1 MWRGCSVRH
10 GCVPVS
16 RAWGTGSTESWA
28 VYWSRWGSNWHSP
41 RCIETY
47 RPEGLRLL
55 GRRPGRCARRPIR
68 GSKTSGRCSSK
79 NHTFERFRW
88 QPTALESIFPALPV
102 DFEKGTH
109 MLQTRVLPPADGA
122 YQYPLLIKRLLLSG
136 SRYEKTRE
144 IVYRDSVRYTY
155 ATLNERICRLAN
167 ALTAAGVK
175 AGDTVGVMDWDS
187 HRYLECMFAIPMIG
201 AVIHTVNVRLSAEQI
216 AYTINH
222 ADDRLLLINS
232 EFVGL
237 YQAMSGHLSTVEKT
251 LLLTDQPEKTA
262 ELPNLVG
269 EYEAL
274 LAAASPTYE
283 FEDFD
288 EHSVATTFYT
298 TGTTGNPKGVY
309 FTHRQLVLHTLG
321 VATIMGCI
329 DSTRLLGTDDVYM
342 PITPMFHV
350 HAWGIPY
357 AATMLGLKQV
367 YPGRY
372 EPELLV
378 ELWRREKVTFSHC
391 VPTILQMLLNAK
403 SAQDV
408 DFGGWK
414 IVIGGSSLNRSLY
427 QAAKAKG
434 IQLTAAYGMSETGPL
449 ISVAHIN
456 EELKAGSED
465 EQITYRIKAGVPGM
479 LVDAAIID
487 QQGNFLPA
495 DGETQGELVL
505 RAPWLTESY
514 FREPKK
520 GAELWAGGW
529 LRTGDVATLDGMGFI
544 DIRDRIK
551 DVIKTGGEWIS
562 SLELEDLCSRHP
574 AVREVAVVGIADP
587 QWGERPFALLV
598 IRDGH
603 QLDAKGLKEHLKPF
617 VEQGHINKWAIP
629 GQIALVTEIPKT
641 SVGKLDKKRMR
652 LDIADWQNN
661 NSAFL
666 SSL

>member
-1 MWRGCSVRH
+1 
-10 GCVPVS
+10 
-16 RAWGTGSTESWA
+16 
-28 VYWSRWGSNWHSP
+28 
-41 RCIETY
+41 
-47 RPEGLRLL
+47 
-55 GRRPGRCARRPIR
+55 
-68 GSKTSGRCSSK
+68 
-79 NHTFERFRW
+79 
-88 QPTALESIFPALPV
+88 
-102 DFEKGTH
+102 

-122 YQYPLLIKRLLLSG
+122 YQYPLLIKRLLMSG

-155 ATLNERICRLAN
+155 LTLNERICRLAN
-167 ALTAAGVK
+167 VLTAAGVK
-175 AGDTVGVMDWDS
+175 AGDTVAVMDWDS

-201 AVIHTVNVRLSAEQI
+201 AVIHTVNVRLSPEQI

-222 ADDRLLLINS
+222 ADDRFVLVNS
-232 EFVGL
+232 EFAGL
-237 YQAMSGHLSTVEKT
+237 YNAIAGHLTTVEKT
-251 LLLTDQPEKTA
+251 LLLTDLPEKTA
-262 ELPNLVG
+262 DLPNLVG
-269 EYEAL
+269 EYEQL
-274 LAAASPTYE
+274 LAAASPEYE

-288 EHSVATTFYT
+288 ENSVATTFYT
-298 TGTTGNPKGVY
+298 TGTTGNPKGIY
-309 FTHRQLVLHTLG
+309 FTHRQLVLHTMG

-372 EPELLV
+372 DPELLV
-378 ELWRREKVTFSHC
+378 ELWRKEKVTFSHC
-391 VPTILQMLLNAK
+391 VPTIMQMLLGAK
-403 SAQDV
+403 AAKDT

-414 IVIGGSSLNRSLY
+414 IIIGVSSLTRSLY
-427 QAAKAKG
+427 QAAKSKG

-456 EELKAGSED
+456 EELKAGSDD
-465 EQITYRIKAGVPGM
+465 ERITYRIKAGVPGM
-479 LVDAAIID
+479 LVDAAIVD
-487 QQGNFLPA
+487 GEGNFLPA

-505 RAPWLTESY
+505 RAPWLSESY
-514 FREPKK
+514 FREPEK

-529 LRTGDVATLDGMGFI
+529 LHTGDVATLDSMGFI

-598 IRDGH
+598 IHEG
-603 QLDAKGLKEHLKPF
+603 QELDAKALKEHLKPF

-629 GQIALVTEIPKT
+629 SQIALVTEIPKT

-652 LDIADWQNN
+652 LDIVEWQSS

-666 SSL
+666 STL

>member
-1 MWRGCSVRH
+1 
-10 GCVPVS
+10 
-16 RAWGTGSTESWA
+16 
-28 VYWSRWGSNWHSP
+28 
-41 RCIETY
+41 
-47 RPEGLRLL
+47 
-55 GRRPGRCARRPIR
+55 
-68 GSKTSGRCSSK
+68 
-79 NHTFERFRW
+79 
-88 QPTALESIFPALPV
+88 
-102 DFEKGTH
+102 
-109 MLQTRVLPPADGA
+109 MLQTRVLAPADGA
-122 YQYPLLIKRLLLSG
+122 YQYPLLIKRLLMSG

-144 IVYRDSVRYTY
+144 IVYRDLVRYTY
-155 ATLNERICRLAN
+155 VELNERICRLAN

-175 AGDTVGVMDWDS
+175 AGDTVAVMDWDS

-201 AVIHTVNVRLSAEQI
+201 AVVHTVNVRLSPEQI

-222 ADDRLLLINS
+222 ADDRVVLVNS
-232 EFVGL
+232 EFAGL
-237 YQAMSGHLSTVEKT
+237 YQAIAGHLTTVEKT
-251 LLLTDQPEKTA
+251 VLLTDLPEKTA
-262 ELPNLVG
+262 DLPNLVG

-274 LAAASPTYE
+274 LAAASPEYA

-288 EHSVATTFYT
+288 ENSVATTFYT

-329 DSTRLLGTDDVYM
+329 DSVRLLGTDDVYM

-378 ELWRREKVTFSHC
+378 ELWRKEKVTFSHC
-391 VPTILQMLLNAK
+391 VPTIMQMLLNAK
-403 SAQDV
+403 GAQDV

-414 IVIGGSSLNRSLY
+414 IIIGGSSLTRTLY
-427 QAAKAKG
+427 KAAKAKG

-465 EQITYRIKAGVPGM
+465 ERITYRIKAGVPGM
-479 LVDAAIID
+479 LVDAAIVD
-487 QQGNFLPA
+487 EQGNFLPA

-505 RAPWLTESY
+505 RAPWLSESY
-514 FREPKK
+514 YREPEK
-520 GAELWAGGW
+520 GAALWAGGW
-529 LRTGDVATLDGMGFI
+529 MHTGDVATLDGMGFI

-551 DVIKTGGEWIS
+551 DVIKTGGEWVS

-574 AVREVAVVGIADP
+574 AVREVAVVGIPDP

-598 IRDGH
+598 VHDGH
-603 QLDAKGLKEHLKPF
+603 QLDARILKEHLKPF

-629 GQIALVTEIPKT
+629 SQIALVTEIPKT

-652 LDIADWQNN
+652 LDIVEWQTS

-666 SSL
+666 STL